1 MLYKQ
6 QGFVI
11 RQTNY
16 SESSKI
22 ITMLNEQGV
31 QVPMMARGFNKPN
44 NAFQTLKQGINETL
58 FTYSKHKG
66 MGTLTEVEPIHN
78 YKAINK
84 DFDLYYYASYIQEVV
99 IRGMEG
105 GLESKGFYVLLKKG
119 FDLLEAGGERNA
131 VLSFILIKMMKF
143 YGVELQAEY
152 CEICGETD
160 YKLFDR
166 YSYEHHGIICTNC
179 FNELEH
185 LRTVP
190 VSNKILYFA
199 QLFKKTKILQMNS
212 VKMSQENGENLRRFI
227 EHLYDE
233 YTGVFFKSRK
243 LIETG
248 HSEGTE

>member
-22 ITMLNEQGV
+22 ITMLSEHGV

-44 NAFQTLKQGINETL
+44 NAFQTLKQGITETL
-58 FTYSKHKG
+58 FTYSKHRG
-66 MGTLTEVEPIHN
+66 MGTLTEVETIHN

-84 DFDLYYYASYIQEVV
+84 DFELYYYASYIQEVV
-99 IRGMEG
+99 VRGMEG

-131 VLSFILIKMMKF
+131 VLSFIMIKMMKF
-143 YGVELQAEY
+143 YGVELQAER
-152 CEICGETD
+152 CEICEVED
-160 YKLFDR
+160 YKLFER
-166 YSYEHHGIICTNC
+166 YSYEHHGIICVNC
-179 FNELEH
+179 YNELEH
-185 LRTVP
+185 LRTTP
-190 VSNKILYFA
+190 VSNKVLYFA
-199 QLFKKTKILQMNS
+199 QLFKSTKILQMNS
-212 VKMSQENGENLRRFI
+212 VKMSGENGVNLRQFI

-243 LIETG
+243 LIDTSSG
-248 HSEGTE
+248 DK

>member
-31 QVPMMARGFNKPN
+31 QVPLMARGYNKPN
-44 NAFQTLKQGINETL
+44 NAFQTLKQGITETL

-66 MGTLTEVEPIHN
+66 MGTLTEVEVMHN
-78 YKAINK
+78 YKVINK
-84 DFDLYYYASYIQEVV
+84 DFELYAYASYIQEVV
-99 IRGMEG
+99 VRGMDG

-119 FDLLEAGGERNA
+119 FDLLEAGYERNA
-131 VLSFILIKMMKF
+131 VLAFIMIKMMRF
-143 YGVELQAEY
+143 YGVELQASH
-152 CEICGETD
+152 CEICGTDD

-166 YSYEHHGIICTNC
+166 YSYEHHGIICQNC
-179 FNELEH
+179 YNEFEH
-185 LRTVP
+185 TRTVP
-190 VSNKILYFA
+190 VSNKVLYFA
-199 QLFKKTKILQMNS
+199 NLFKMTKILQMNS
-212 VKMSQENGENLRRFI
+212 IKMSGENGENLRRFI

-233 YTGVFFKSRK
+233 YAAVFFKARK
-243 LIETG
+243 VID
-248 HSEGTE
+248 TENK

>member
-31 QVPMMARGFNKPN
+31 QVPLMARGYNKPN
-44 NAFQTLKQGINETL
+44 NAFQTLKQGITETL

-66 MGTLTEVEPIHN
+66 MGTLTEVEVMHN
-78 YKAINK
+78 YKVINK
-84 DFDLYYYASYIQEVV
+84 DFELYAYASYIQEVV
-99 IRGMEG
+99 VRGMDG

-119 FDLLEAGGERNA
+119 FDLLEAGYERNA
-131 VLSFILIKMMKF
+131 VLAFIMIKMMRF
-143 YGVELQAEY
+143 YGVELQASH
-152 CEICGETD
+152 CEICGTDD

-166 YSYEHHGIICTNC
+166 YSYEHHGIICQNC
-179 FNELEH
+179 YNEFEH
-185 LRTVP
+185 TRTVP
-190 VSNKILYFA
+190 VSNKVLYFA
-199 QLFKKTKILQMNS
+199 NLFKMTKILQMNS
-212 VKMSQENGENLRRFI
+212 IKMSGENGENLRRFI

-233 YTGVFFKSRK
+233 YAAVFFKARK
-243 LIETG
+243 LIDT
-248 HSEGTE
+248 TEES

>member
-31 QVPMMARGFNKPN
+31 QVPLMARGYNKPN
-44 NAFQTLKQGINETL
+44 NAFQTLKQGITETF

-66 MGTLTEVEPIHN
+66 MGTLTEVEVMHN
-78 YKAINK
+78 YKVINK
-84 DFDLYYYASYIQEVV
+84 DFELYAYASYIQEVV
-99 IRGMEG
+99 VRGMEG

-119 FDLLEAGGERNA
+119 IDLLEAGYERNA
-131 VLSFILIKMMKF
+131 VLAFIMIKMMKF
-143 YGVELQAEY
+143 YGVELQAAH
-152 CEICGETD
+152 CEICGTDD

-166 YSYEHHGIICTNC
+166 YSYEHHGIICQNC
-179 FNELEH
+179 YNEFEH
-185 LRTVP
+185 TRTVP
-190 VSNKILYFA
+190 VSNKVLYFA
-199 QLFKKTKILQMNS
+199 NLFKVTKILQMNS
-212 VKMSQENGENLRRFI
+212 IKMSEENGLNLRRFI

-233 YTGVFFKSRK
+233 YAAVFFKARK
-243 LIETG
+243 LID
-248 HSEGTE
+248 TEESS

>member
-31 QVPMMARGFNKPN
+31 QVPLMARGYNKPN
-44 NAFQTLKQGINETL
+44 NAFQTLKQGITETL

-66 MGTLTEVEPIHN
+66 MGTLTEVEVMHN
-78 YKAINK
+78 YKVINK
-84 DFDLYYYASYIQEVV
+84 DFELYAYASYIQEVV
-99 IRGMEG
+99 VRGMDG

-119 FDLLEAGGERNA
+119 FDLLEAGYERNA
-131 VLSFILIKMMKF
+131 VLAFIMIKMMRF
-143 YGVELQAEY
+143 YGVELQASH
-152 CEICGETD
+152 CEICGTDD

-166 YSYEHHGIICTNC
+166 YSYEHHGIICQNC
-179 FNELEH
+179 YNEFEH
-185 LRTVP
+185 TRTVP
-190 VSNKILYFA
+190 VSNKVLYFA
-199 QLFKKTKILQMNS
+199 NLFKMTKILQMNS
-212 VKMSQENGENLRRFI
+212 IKMSRDNGENLRRFI

-233 YTGVFFKSRK
+233 YAAVFFKARK
-243 LIETG
+243 LIDT
-248 HSEGTE
+248 TEES